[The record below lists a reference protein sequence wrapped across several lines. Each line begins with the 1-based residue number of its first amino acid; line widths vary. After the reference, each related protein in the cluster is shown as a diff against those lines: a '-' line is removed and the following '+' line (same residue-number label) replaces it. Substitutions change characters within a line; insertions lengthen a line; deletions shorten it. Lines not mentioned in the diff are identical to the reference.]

1 MRLES
6 VRIVL
11 NKRKVWAKKL
21 EKVIKEYL
29 ISKRIKI
36 YPNYNAQVLIT
47 IGGDGTI
54 LYHKG
59 CCDLPVFA
67 IGSHTSFLCHATKY
81 TWKKELSSIVENGFR
96 LEKRTMISS
105 ILDGKKK
112 LPDALNE
119 VAIRNREHRV
129 LDIRLY
135 VGKKKYEFQADG
147 IMFSTATGSRAYA
160 YSCGGVEMPPISKKI
175 QIVSIAPFRRKFNHL
190 LVPADA
196 RCKVVVDSTCKADA
210 VVDGQYEVP
219 IKKRC
224 TLEAFRSSR
233 EFEFVR
239 AIAKKKK

>member
-21 EKVIKEYL
+21 EKEIMEYL
-29 ISKRIKI
+29 LSKGVKI
-36 YPNYNAQVLIT
+36 VSNYSAQVLIT

-59 CCDLPVFA
+59 CCDIPVFA
-67 IGSHTSFLCHATKY
+67 IGSHTSFLCHATKH

-96 LEKRTMISS
+96 LEKRTMVSS

-135 VGKKKYEFQADG
+135 VGNKKYEFQADG

-160 YSCGGVEMPPISKKI
+160 YSCGGVEMPPLSKKI
-175 QIVSIAPFRRKFNHL
+175 QIVSIAPFRRKFNYL
-190 LVPADA
+190 LVSSDA
-196 RCKVVVDSTCKADA
+196 RCKVIVDSTCEADA

-224 TLEAFRSSR
+224 TLEAYRAKR

-239 AIAKKKK
+239 VIKKREK